1 MIACCLAL
9 LADLSVGQTFQRNF
23 SLIMKCPLVL
33 TLSCLA
39 GVREWQLSDVVLCAL
54 HHDVRPHTT
63 NVGARP
69 AGMAASGRLSAPP
82 ARQHDRLVSWDGSSD
97 ASSDAGGGESWDGSS
112 DCEVESSIG
121 LCFANCR
128 RWRAVGGGHSGRRST
143 LQRPSSCCMVHE
155 GGGDQWHSVACN
167 SYRVSLSACS
177 VRRAVQ
183 PRWQLAALTLPQLS
197 CHTLPPCYRLH
208 AHLSAP
214 CMPAGATACMPHLAM
229 LACWHHCLHERQLSP
244 CLPADP

>member
-1 MIACCLAL
+1 MSIWPLPRDVRSRCDLY
-9 LADLSVGQTFQRNF
+9 LSVGQTFQRNF

-97 ASSDAGGGESWDGSS
+97 ASSDAGGESWDWPSVVMGHQRRPLDCGVSRGMGHQIVKSNRPS
-112 DCEVESSIG
+112 DCA
-121 LCFANCR
+121 LPTA
-128 RWRAVGGGHSGRRST
+128 GGG
-143 LQRPSSCCMVHE
+143 E
-155 GGGDQWHSVACN
+155 QWEV
-167 SYRVSLSACS
+167 VILED
-177 VRRAVQ
+177 V
-183 PRWQLAALTLPQLS
+183 LPFKD
-197 CHTLPPCYRLH
+197 H
-208 AHLSAP
+208 
-214 CMPAGATACMPHLAM
+214 HLAVWCM
-229 LACWHHCLHERQLSP
+229 KGGVTSGIVLRAIPIVSH
-244 CLPADP
+244 